1 MKFTITKGKQKS
13 AIRLCAYGA
22 EGIGKSTFA
31 SKFPDPLFIDIEGG
45 TKQLDVSRFPTPET
59 WHDLLEEIDA
69 IIQEPEVC
77 KTLVIDTADRA
88 ETLLTAAL
96 LDEGKCDSI
105 EKYGGG
111 YGKGYTALQERFQK
125 DLLNRL
131 DKIIAKGV
139 NVVMLAH
146 AQMRKLESP
155 DEAPYD
161 RWELKVS
168 KKVAPIVKEWA
179 DILLFMNYSVKVV
192 EENGRN
198 KAKGVAKRMMHANH
212 RPTYDAKNRYGLP
225 DDMPLD
231 FEPLRAVYEGTVP
244 IRKETI
250 VLNVDTPTVGLETP
264 LEDIRDVLVRRLEA
278 AGVNKDDFQAWLVY
292 TGRIGSH
299 LGISNLSGTAA
310 QSMIDNLDR
319 LTEEVN
325 KWKNFVEGGNN
336 A

>member
-1 MKFTITKGKQKS
+1 MKFKITKGKQKT
-13 AIRLCAYGA
+13 AIRLVAYGS
-22 EGIGKSTFA
+22 EGVGKSTFA
-31 SKFPDPLFIDIEGG
+31 SKFPEPLFIDTEGG

-59 WHDLLEEIDA
+59 WNDLLEEIDA
-69 IIQEPEVC
+69 IIEEPDAC
-77 KTLVIDTADRA
+77 QTLVIDTIDRA
-88 ETLLTAAL
+88 EVLLINTI
-96 LDEGKCDSI
+96 LDEGKVDSI
-105 EKYGGG
+105 EKYAGG
-111 YGKGYTALQERFQK
+111 YGKGWTCLQERFQK

-131 DKIIAKGV
+131 DRVIAKGV
-139 NVVMLAH
+139 NVVLLAH

-155 DEAPYD
+155 DEPPYD

-198 KAKGVAKRMMHANH
+198 KAKGVGKRMMHANH

-244 IRKETI
+244 IRKENN
-250 VLNVDTPTVGLETP
+250 VLNVDTPTVDLETP

-278 AGVNKDDFQAWLVY
+278 AGVNKDDFRAWLIY
-292 TGRIGSH
+292 TGRIGEHS
-299 LGISNLSGTAA
+299 GIKDISGTAA
-310 QSMIDNLDR
+310 QSMVDNLDR
-319 LTEEVN
+319 LTAEIN
-325 KWKNFVEGGNN
+325 KFKDFTEGGTN
-336 A
+336 

>member
-13 AIRLCAYGA
+13 PIRLCAYGA

-45 TKQLDVSRFPTPET
+45 TKQLDVARFPTPET
-59 WHDLLEEIDA
+59 WSDLLEEIDA

-77 KTLVIDTADRA
+77 RTLVIDTADRA

-96 LDEGKCDSI
+96 LKEGMVDSI

-131 DKIIAKGV
+131 DKVIAKGV

-168 KKVAPIVKEWA
+168 KKVAQIVKEWA

-198 KAKGVAKRMMHANH
+198 KAKGVGKRMMHANH

-231 FEPLRAVYEGTVP
+231 FEPLKAVYEGTVP
-244 IRKETI
+244 IRKENTE
-250 VLNVDTPTVGLETP
+250 LNVDTPTVGLETA
-264 LEDIRDVLVRRLEA
+264 LEDVRDVLIRRLQQNSITA
-278 AGVNKDDFQAWLVY
+278 QQLTDWLRS
-292 TGRIGSH
+292 TGRIKQDGTYMD
-299 LGISNLSGTAA
+299 LSGTAA
-310 QSMIDNLDR
+310 QSMIENIDILISQI
-319 LTEEVN
+319 
-325 KWKNFVEGGNN
+325 GGTN
-336 A
+336 